1 MPLPPS
7 IGNSP
12 LDAPPPSPT
21 PMGGQ
26 SDTPFSARGLAP
38 QVSTDQ
44 IPPEMLQGIMSVLT
58 TIAAGLDSVAQA
70 VPDKGAQVGL
80 IKELL
85 QRLMAEITQAG
96 AGPLSPTAPGP
107 AFPGGGLDRGISG
120 PGSI

>member
-1 MPLPPS
+1 
-7 IGNSP
+7 
-12 LDAPPPSPT
+12 
-21 PMGGQ
+21 MGGQ